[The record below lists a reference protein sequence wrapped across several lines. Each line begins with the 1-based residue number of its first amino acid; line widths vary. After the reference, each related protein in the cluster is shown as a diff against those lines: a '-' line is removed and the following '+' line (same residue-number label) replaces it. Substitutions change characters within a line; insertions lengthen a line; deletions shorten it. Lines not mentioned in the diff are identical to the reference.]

1 MIGGKRAPVT
11 DRSTGVIIHD
21 PDAQKAKNLDNPFH
35 DASAQERVAELI
47 ARAARRGA
55 TSD

>member
-1 MIGGKRAPVT
+1 MIGEKRAPVT
-11 DRSTGVIIHD
+11 DRSTGVLVHD

-35 DASAQERVAELI
+35 DARTQERVAELI
-47 ARAARRGA
+47 ARAARRDA